1 MIMIIIIIIT
11 LIIIN
16 ISKGGFLI
24 PMIKPKLRIFALCL
38 SFLLALVSVPIVA
51 ASAATPIKVV
61 LDGNTLSFDVQ
72 PQVINGTTMVPYSAI
87 TSKFGASL
95 SLDSKTKKL
104 KVKRGNTTVELTI
117 NNNHATVNGQA
128 VKLPVNVVEKN
139 GRTLVPLRFLGEAFG
154 LWMNWNAA
162 SQTANIDTTRTLKPA
177 MGETTLTSVPKR
189 VVVLFN
195 GMVDISLTLGV
206 KPVGAVE
213 SWVQAPWYHYL
224 RADMAGVKNLG
235 SELQPNIEAIVA
247 LKPDLIIG
255 AKPRHEKIYGQL
267 SKIAPTVFVDQLFEW
282 KANMDI
288 ASKAFNK
295 EDKASAFMS
304 DWNSRVAEFKFEI
317 ASRNAEVS
325 IVRFY
330 DDNSARVY
338 ITGFAGSILQELG
351 LNRPKA
357 QQSPDKVF
365 IDLASQEQIP
375 LIDGDIIFDITSSN
389 NGGDEFKTQTE
400 WQKNPLWA
408 NLRAVKNDKYYKVN
422 DITWNMSGGATAAKM
437 MLDDLFFYFNI

>member
-1 MIMIIIIIIT
+1 
-11 LIIIN
+11 
-16 ISKGGFLI
+16 
-24 PMIKPKLRIFALCL
+24 MIKPKLRIFALCL
-38 SFLLALVSVPIVA
+38 SFLLAVVSVPFVA
-51 ASAATPIKVV
+51 TAADTPIKVV
-61 LDGNTLSFDVQ
+61 LDGNPLSFDVQ
-72 PQVINGTTMVPYSAI
+72 PQIIKGTIMVPYSAI
-87 TSKFGASL
+87 TSKFGATL
-95 SLDSKTKKL
+95 SVDSNTKKL
-104 KVKRGNTTVELTI
+104 TVTRGKTVVQLTI
-117 NNNHATVNGQA
+117 DSNQATVNGQA
-128 VKLPVNVVEKN
+128 IKIPVNVVEKN

-154 LWMNWNAA
+154 LWVNWNA
-162 SQTANIDTTRTLKPA
+162 STRTANIETQRTIKHA

-206 KPVGAVE
+206 KPVGAIE

-224 RADMAGVKNLG
+224 RADMAGVKSLG

-255 AKPRHEKIYGQL
+255 VKFRHEKIYGQL
-267 SKIAPTVFVDQLFEW
+267 SKIAPTVYVDQLFEW
-282 KANMDI
+282 KANMDLV
-288 ASKAFNK
+288 SKALNK
-295 EDKASAFMS
+295 EDKAAAFMAN
-304 DWNSRVAEFKFEI
+304 WNKRVADFKAAI
-317 ASRNAEVS
+317 ADRNSEVS
-325 IVRFY
+325 IVRFH

-338 ITGFAGSILQELG
+338 ISGFAGSILKELG

-365 IDLASQEQIP
+365 IDLDSQEQIP

-400 WQKNPLWA
+400 WQKNPLWS
-408 NLRAVKNDKYYKVN
+408 NLKAIKNGKYYKVN

-437 MLDDLFFYFNI
+437 MLDDLFFYFDI

>member
-1 MIMIIIIIIT
+1 
-11 LIIIN
+11 
-16 ISKGGFLI
+16 
-24 PMIKPKLRIFALCL
+24 MIKLKFRVFSLFL
-38 SFLLALVSVPIVA
+38 SLLIAIVSVPLVA
-51 ASAATPIKVV
+51 TAAATPIKVV
-61 LDGNTLSFDVQ
+61 LDGKQISFDVQ

-87 TSKFGASL
+87 TSKFGAVL
-95 SLDSKTKKL
+95 SFDAKTKKL
-104 KVKRGNTTVELTI
+104 KVTRNKTTVELTI
-117 NNNHATVNGQA
+117 NSNKATVNGQA

-139 GRTLVPLRFLGEAFG
+139 GRTLVPLRFLGESFG
-154 LWMNWNAA
+154 LWVNWNAGA
-162 SQTANIDTTRTLKPA
+162 RTVKIDTKRTIKHA

-206 KPVGAVE
+206 KPIGAVE

-267 SKIAPTVFVDQLFEW
+267 SKIAPTLYVDQLFEW
-282 KANMDI
+282 KTNMDI
-288 ASKAFNK
+288 ASKALNK
-295 EDKASAFMS
+295 EDNATAFMS
-304 DWNSRVAEFKFEI
+304 DWNKRVANFK
-317 ASRNAEVS
+317 AKVGSQNAEVS

-330 DDNSARVY
+330 DDNSARIY
-338 ITGFAGSILQELG
+338 ISGFAGTILQELG
-351 LNRPKA
+351 LKRPKA

-365 IDLASQEQIP
+365 VDLASQEQIP

-389 NGGDEFKTQTE
+389 GGGDEFKTQAE
-400 WQKNPLWA
+400 WQKNPLWN
-408 NLRAVKNDKYYKVN
+408 NLKAVKNGKYYKVN

-437 MLDDLFFYFNI
+437 MLDDLYFYFDI